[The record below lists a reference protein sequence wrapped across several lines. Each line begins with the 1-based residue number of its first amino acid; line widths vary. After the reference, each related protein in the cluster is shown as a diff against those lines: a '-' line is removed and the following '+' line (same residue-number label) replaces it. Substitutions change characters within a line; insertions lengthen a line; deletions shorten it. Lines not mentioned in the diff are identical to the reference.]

1 MVYIAK
7 MAKFEKPLEICVQF
21 FWFAIDRFF
30 PLMCIFIVYSTSSTL
45 FFATLLSTLY
55 STLATRFDTSRHIY
69 ISMPTMKPILSPIL
83 HVNTKSLLN
92 DCFTNTYSCMCLSPL
107 YTVYL
112 CVIFLLTLYST
123 LLVII
128 THTTSSITHVSR
140 RSLHTMRIHLLL
152 LHTLRGQP
160 KILKSTLLANRWQ
173 KKSRLPVFHGVVY
186 LHLVYYNGCLVY
198 VAVRV

>member
-55 STLATRFDTSRHIY
+55 STLATRFHTICHIY

-112 CVIFLLTLYST
+112 VVIFLLTLYST

-152 LHTLRGQP
+152 LNTLGGQLRYSNQLSWP
-160 KILKSTLLANRWQ
+160 TGGKKNRVYRFSMGWYISTW
-173 KKSRLPVFHGVVY
+173 SIIMGV
-186 LHLVYYNGCLVY
+186 
-198 VAVRV
+198 

>member
-1 MVYIAK
+1 
-7 MAKFEKPLEICVQF
+7 
-21 FWFAIDRFF
+21 
-30 PLMCIFIVYSTSSTL
+30 MCIFIVYSTSSTL

-55 STLATRFDTSRHIY
+55 STLATRFDTSSHIY

-186 LHLVYYNGCLVY
+186 LHLVHYNGCLIY

>member
-30 PLMCIFIVYSTSSTL
+30 PLMCIFIVYSTTSTL

-55 STLATRFDTSRHIY
+55 NTLATRFHTRTITSSHNSVYIY

-107 YTVYL
+107 YSIYL

-152 LHTLRGQP
+152 LNTLRGQCRYSNQLSWP
-160 KILKSTLLANRWQ
+160 IGGKKNRVYRFSMGWYISTW
-173 KKSRLPVFHGVVY
+173 SIIMGV
-186 LHLVYYNGCLVY
+186 
-198 VAVRV
+198 

>member
-30 PLMCIFIVYSTSSTL
+30 PLMCIFIVYSTTSTF

-55 STLATRFDTSRHIY
+55 NTLATRFHTRTITSSHNSVYIY

-112 CVIFLLTLYST
+112 VVIFLLTLYST

-128 THTTSSITHVSR
+128 THTTSS
-140 RSLHTMRIHLLL
+140 
-152 LHTLRGQP
+152 
-160 KILKSTLLANRWQ
+160 NRLFT
-173 KKSRLPVFHGVVY
+173 R
-186 LHLVYYNGCLVY
+186 
-198 VAVRV
+198 